1 MKDEG
6 EDVSLLTVSCLSVA
20 ELSTVGKSTVT
31 CGTIV
36 TIYSF
41 FLSLSKMDS
50 HMLDTIKE
58 RSSMNITFIFYSVLI
73 QKVIKFFME

>member
-41 FLSLSKMDS
+41 
-50 HMLDTIKE
+50 
-58 RSSMNITFIFYSVLI
+58 YSVTF
-73 QKVIKFFME
+73 KNGFPYAGYN